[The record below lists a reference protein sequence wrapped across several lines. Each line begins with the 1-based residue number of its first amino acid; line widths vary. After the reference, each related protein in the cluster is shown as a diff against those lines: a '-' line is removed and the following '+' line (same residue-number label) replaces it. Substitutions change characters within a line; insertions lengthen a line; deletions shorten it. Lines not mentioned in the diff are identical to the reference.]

1 MSWDFT
7 VDQNGAVLESTAPNP
22 PYHSAADAARA
33 ALSARASGTAR
44 LEPVRPVPPRATLG
58 TADGEKAVELA
69 RAFRTAPCRK
79 TVWGG
84 VTVAWE
90 LVRVPPDVTD
100 HPVLGTLAPGFWAV
114 WQLDDEVSGAPYCSA
129 YVLAH
134 EDCAMLLPHASKGL
148 RRLLRRVMR
157 RSRKESTR

>member
-7 VDQNGAVLESTAPNP
+7 VDRNGAVLESTAPNP

-33 ALSARASGTAR
+33 ALSARSSGAAR
-44 LEPVRPVPPRATLG
+44 LEPVPPRATLV

-84 VTVAWE
+84 ATVAWE
-90 LVRVPPDVTD
+90 LVHVPPDVTD
-100 HPVLGTLAPGFWAV
+100 HPVLGTLAPGFWV
-114 WQLDDEVSGAPYCSA
+114 VCLLDDEVSGAPYCSA